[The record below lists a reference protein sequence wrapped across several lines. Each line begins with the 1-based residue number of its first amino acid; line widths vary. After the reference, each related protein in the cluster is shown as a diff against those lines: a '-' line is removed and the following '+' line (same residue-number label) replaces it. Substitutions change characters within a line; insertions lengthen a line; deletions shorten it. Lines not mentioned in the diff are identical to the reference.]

1 MSYSKSRALN
11 QFSTLDFFCTVSGK
25 VINLRSHWFAVAL
38 SACGDKK
45 GTRVRIPDSPAAVI
59 SGNASVSWATEAL
72 MSALGRRPMTGISPK
87 TCQLHIV

>member
-1 MSYSKSRALN
+1 MSYLKSRALN

-45 GTRVRIPDSPAAVI
+45 GTRVRIPDSPAAVSFI
-59 SGNASVSWATEAL
+59 NGLSNTVATVHSSEWEGA
-72 MSALGRRPMTGISPK
+72 
-87 TCQLHIV
+87 